1 MGESGQLKK
10 IERLLEQILTQL
22 EPEHIYRGT
31 IFEFD
36 TVGPVPKERLV
47 KGMLVDRKEGIRRVY
62 FEASGTSNP
71 RLNSSVLDV
80 GDSVIV
86 VGKQNPLRETTTFP
100 LLIILPERQTI
111 LISQQ
116 LDDPRKRNPGENALG
131 VLYCIL
137 LVLGVPGYLLGPY
150 FFPMYLNLWI
160 EIILLYVA
168 LGVLFLG
175 IVWYQ
180 KYIRRARTIHFDRES
195 WTIILNFVK
204 HRLPVETSHIFAQ

>member
-10 IERLLEQILTQL
+10 IERLLEQILTQW

-62 FEASGTSNP
+62 FEALGTSKP
-71 RLNSSVLDV
+71 RLNSSVMDV

-100 LLIILPERQTI
+100 LLIILPEKQII
-111 LISQQ
+111 LLSQQ
-116 LDDPRKRNPGENALG
+116 LGDPRMKDPGENALA

-137 LVLGVPGYLLGPY
+137 IVLGVPVYLTPYLLPISW
-150 FFPMYLNLWI
+150 FLWGQMT
-160 EIILLYVA
+160 LLCVV
-168 LGVLFLG
+168 LTVLFFG
-175 IVWYQ
+175 IVRYQ
-180 KYIRRARTIHFDRES
+180 KYLRRARTIHFDRDS
-195 WTIILNFVK
+195 YSIIMDFIK
-204 HRLPVETSHIFAQ
+204 HRLPDEHAQVFD